1 MRGPLYESFA
11 LKALGLFFEMGGGS
25 SSPEVPAC
33 FSCTLAAIALAYNLT
48 DRRHSGPLRLL
59 QFPQLLLSHTKTRTD
74 VIVRASLD
82 ASAEA
87 NQPVIDADVAAE
99 VAAAAAAAGLDT
111 GMRRM
116 RHESVGEVAS
126 ERRLAPHV
134 RLRSSLLRRPWTG
147 RGIGKQSS
155 AVIKEMPIFKG
166 DFSTKEL

>member
-25 SSPEVPAC
+25 SSPESFRHA

-99 VAAAAAAAGLDT
+99 VAAAAAAAGIDT

-116 RHESVGEVAS
+116 RHESV
-126 ERRLAPHV
+126 RRG
-134 RLRSSLLRRPWTG
+134 SL
-147 RGIGKQSS
+147 
-155 AVIKEMPIFKG
+155 
-166 DFSTKEL
+166 